1 MRVFSAGR
9 RPDAAGFDPLEQE
22 LLLQHAALGCISL
35 WCTHA
40 QSAYP
45 FVFRTRLVKSA
56 IPCAQLIY
64 CRDMPDFVRFAGP
77 IGRFLALRGRPFVIV
92 DANGPIAG
100 LVGIFRR
107 GTCRNISAVRS
118 ARALATSPTP
128 STRCS
133 ASDFPSLPLPR
144 GRAYSTAPCGPL
156 PANAAI

>member
-1 MRVFSAGR
+1 MLIGLFGGGGVRVFSAGR

-64 CRDMPDFVRFAGP
+64 CRG
-77 IGRFLALRGRPFVIV
+77 
-92 DANGPIAG
+92 
-100 LVGIFRR
+100 
-107 GTCRNISAVRS
+107 
-118 ARALATSPTP
+118 
-128 STRCS
+128 
-133 ASDFPSLPLPR
+133 
-144 GRAYSTAPCGPL
+144 TAPKYFRGPL
-156 PANAAI
+156 RPRLGDLAYTEYALLGV